1 MGEAL
6 KARRHPDHLPGRWRP
21 LLLRRA
27 LSITCLAL
35 SLAVPSH
42 AASRAPV
49 PETIRREAAAIRWT
63 AALSERLIREMPK
76 VETHVHLDG
85 TLSPALIQELAAAQG
100 LPPFAGK
107 SVGEIR
113 KLAVV
118 DTPRGSL
125 QEVLDAFATFL
136 PLLRRPE
143 AVERVAYE
151 VVKAA
156 RTQNIRHVEVRF
168 APALLE
174 TPEFPS
180 ESVLAAAL
188 RGLERGRRELGVS
201 SGVIVC
207 LIRPFELVS
216 REKNEQM
223 LELAVRYAGRGVVAI
238 DLAGNEAAAPLA
250 AFSVFYLRAQKAGL
264 RTTAHAGE
272 VQGSRDI
279 ETALDLGVD
288 RLGHA
293 TILARDPVLMK
304 RVRERG
310 VTLEINLTSN
320 LRSAAVASYAE
331 HPVRAFYK
339 AGIPVALSTDDPGV
353 FAIDLDHEYGV
364 LAGPLRFTPEEI
376 LSVSFQGIDALFL
389 PEARKGEIRRDFE
402 SSLAALLGRL
412 RDTASHLAAAACCR
426 ASLAKEAL

>member
-1 MGEAL
+1 MTLASLAL
-6 KARRHPDHLPGRWRP
+6 LAF
-21 LLLRRA
+21 A
-27 LSITCLAL
+27 LSPAGAGDAAPRA
-35 SLAVPSH
+35 SL
-42 AASRAPV
+42 
-49 PETIRREAAAIRWT
+49 PETIRRQAAAIRWT
-63 AALSERLIREMPK
+63 AALTDRLIREMPK

-85 TLSPALIQELAAAQG
+85 TLSPALIQELAAAHG

-107 SVGEIR
+107 SVAEIR
-113 KLAVV
+113 KLAVI
-118 DTPRGSL
+118 DNPRGSL

-143 AVERVAYE
+143 AVERAAYE
-151 VVKAA
+151 LVKAA
-156 RTQNIRHVEVRF
+156 RRQNIRHVEVRF

-174 TPEFPS
+174 TPEFPP
-180 ESVLAAAL
+180 EGVLAAAL

-216 REKNEQM
+216 REKNEEM

-238 DLAGNEAAAPLA
+238 DLAGNEASAPLSE
-250 AFSVFYLRAQKAGL
+250 FREFYLRAKAAGL
-264 RTTAHAGE
+264 STTAHAGE
-272 VQGSRDI
+272 VPGSRDV
-279 ETALDLGVD
+279 ETALDLGVA

-293 TILARDPVLMK
+293 TMLAGNPLLMQ

-320 LRSAAVASYAE
+320 LRTAAVASYAE

-339 AGIPVALSTDDPGV
+339 AGIPVTLSTDDPGV
-353 FAIDLDHEYGV
+353 FGIDLGHEYGV

-389 PEARKGEIRRDFE
+389 PEDRKREIRRDFE

-412 RDTASHLAAAACCR
+412 RHAAR
-426 ASLAKEAL
+426 PSDGVR

>member
-1 MGEAL
+1 MQRESTEPASLAL
-6 KARRHPDHLPGRWRP
+6 LALAF
-21 LLLRRA
+21 A
-27 LSITCLAL
+27 LSP
-35 SLAVPSH
+35 AVAGD
-42 AASRAPV
+42 AAPRV
-49 PETIRREAAAIRWT
+49 PLPEAIRRQAAAIRWT
-63 AALSERLIREMPK
+63 AALTDRLIREMPK

-85 TLSPALIQELAAAQG
+85 ALSPALIQELAAAQG

-113 KLAVV
+113 TLAVV
-118 DTPRGSL
+118 DTPRRSL

-143 AVERVAYE
+143 ALERVAYE
-151 VVKAA
+151 LVKAA
-156 RTQNIRHVEVRF
+156 RTQNIRHLEVRF
-168 APALLE
+168 APALQA

-216 REKNEQM
+216 REENEEI
-223 LELAVRYAGRGVVAI
+223 LELAVRYARRGVVAI
-238 DLAGNEAAAPLA
+238 DLAGNEAAAPLSE
-250 AFSVFYLRAQKAGL
+250 FREFYLRAKAAGL

-272 VQGSRDI
+272 VPGSRDI
-279 ETALDLGVD
+279 ETALELGVD

-293 TILARDPVLMK
+293 TMLARNPGLME

-320 LRSAAVASYAE
+320 LRTAAVPSYAE

-339 AGIPVALSTDDPGV
+339 AGIPVTLSTDDPGV
-353 FAIDLDHEYGV
+353 FGIDLDHEYGV

-376 LSVSFQGIDALFL
+376 LTVSFQGIDALFL
-389 PEARKGEIRRDFE
+389 PEDRKREIRREFE
-402 SSLAALLGRL
+402 SSLGALLGRL
-412 RDTASHLAAAACCR
+412 RKAAEPSVESRNPQRIARERPPA
-426 ASLAKEAL
+426 